1 MNKNMSAT
9 NAAGVIWAALLL
21 IVVGLLIPLA
31 YIWAWNTLF
40 GSVLFIE
47 TTFWTWLAATILTG
61 ALTVRRVK

>member
-9 NAAGVIWAALLL
+9 NAAGVIWAAILL

-31 YIWAWNTLF
+31 YIWAWNTIF

-47 TTFWTWLAATILTG
+47 TTFWTWLAAMIITG